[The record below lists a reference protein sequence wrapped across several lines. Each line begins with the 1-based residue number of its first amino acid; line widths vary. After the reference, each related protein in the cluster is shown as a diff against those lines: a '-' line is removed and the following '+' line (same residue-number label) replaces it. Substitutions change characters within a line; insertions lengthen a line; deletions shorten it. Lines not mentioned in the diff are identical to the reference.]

1 MHEEL
6 TGRNDD
12 NQDDGAIKIISF
24 VMTDTPEHRL
34 HRQSLALAL
43 KQLLYGVN
51 TAIDPRSN
59 HHEYKPKLHLQ
70 RHR

>member
-43 KQLLYGVN
+43 TTLIWRKYSN
-51 TAIDPRSN
+51 RST
-59 HHEYKPKLHLQ
+59 Q
-70 RHR
+70 

>member
-1 MHEEL
+1 
-6 TGRNDD
+6 
-12 NQDDGAIKIISF
+12 
-24 VMTDTPEHRL
+24 MTDTMRPTNIFLNANFFTPEHRL